1 MWDVWLIVTSLIPW
15 TLELVLLTSMCLLF
29 LLVIITCTVHILI
42 MFQLVQHLSFKGI
55 VTIPPC
61 CYPLCVVHGTCTH
74 NNSSLLLPT
83 TCNPRHFIHGM
94 SPTEHTHDILTLL
107 LPTAWHPRDMCPLQV
122 PTGCTYQF
130 STGHVDMSWPNA
142 VGVSRGWHGH
152 IPWMTILNCCY
163 PQDMYMISTSY
174 THGI

>member
-1 MWDVWLIVTSLIPW
+1 MLFLFLFCYYFYKKIIFNYKILILHEFSSSLGMWDVWLIVTSLIPW
-15 TLELVLLTSMCLLF
+15 KLELVLLTSMCLINCIDHVIYFF

-42 MFQLVQHLSFKGI
+42 MFQLVQYLYSKVT

-83 TCNPRHFIHGM
+83 TCNPRYFIHGM

-107 LPTAWHPRDMCPLQV
+107 SPTA
-122 PTGCTYQF
+122 
-130 STGHVDMSWPNA
+130 
-142 VGVSRGWHGH
+142 
-152 IPWMTILNCCY
+152 
-163 PQDMYMISTSY
+163 
-174 THGI
+174 